1 MRTTKGKELKR
12 LFKDRISVL
21 DEPIAKILTDMNV
34 YGPDSPEYPKLVSQL
49 ERLIRLKGEKRRNR
63 VSPDTLLIVTG
74 NLLGILII
82 VAYEQKHVMVSK
94 GLGFILRTN
103 QPNV

>member
-1 MRTTKGKELKR
+1 LRR
-12 LFKDRISVL
+12 LFHERASIL

-34 YGPDSPEYPKLVSQL
+34 YGPDSPEYPKLVMHL
-49 ERLIRLKGEKRRNR
+49 ERLVRLKAEEARRR
-63 VSPDTLLIVTG
+63 VSPDTVLIVSG